1 MTRRGAATLA
11 LGALLLGGCTSAGDS
26 NYEQV
31 WRVLRAS
38 VKASFGDSKVTR
50 DQAAAVPYASMGWRL
65 GKGPQSLIVL
75 ATDKN
80 GQRLWTSAAR
90 IVLVTEDG
98 RLTRSVGLPHDLGG
112 LNPRDASALPAPA
125 QALTA
130 PFHSTRLADYPDMG
144 RYGVTIDCQS
154 RAMARQSITI
164 LGRALTATLVQE
176 DCYAQ
181 ALRWRFQ
188 DQYWV
193 DPTDGT
199 VWRSR
204 QHIHP
209 EDDVLET
216 ELFRPPG

>member
-1 MTRRGAATLA
+1 VTRRGALA
-11 LGALLLGGCTSAGDS
+11 LGVLLLGGCTSTGDS
-26 NYEQV
+26 NYSQV
-31 WRVLRAS
+31 WQVLRDS
-38 VKASFGDSKVTR
+38 VKASFGDAKVTR

-75 ATDKN
+75 ATDKD
-80 GQRLWTSAAR
+80 GQRLWTSSAR
-90 IVLVTEDG
+90 IVLVTQDG
-98 RLTRSVGLPHDLGG
+98 RLVRSVGLPHDLGG
-112 LNPRDASALPAPA
+112 LNPRNASALPPPA

-130 PFHSTRLADYPDMG
+130 PYRNTRLADYPDMG
-144 RYGVTIDCQS
+144 RYGVTIDCQTH
-154 RAMARQSITI
+154 AVARQNITI
-164 LGRALTATLVQE
+164 LGRVLSATLVQE
-176 DCYAQ
+176 DCDAQ
-181 ALRWRFQ
+181 ALRWHFQ

-209 EDDVLET
+209 QDDILET